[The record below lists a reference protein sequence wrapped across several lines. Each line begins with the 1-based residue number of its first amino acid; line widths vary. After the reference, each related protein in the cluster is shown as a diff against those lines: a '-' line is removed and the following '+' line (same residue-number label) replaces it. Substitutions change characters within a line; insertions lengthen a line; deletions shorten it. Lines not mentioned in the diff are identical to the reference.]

1 MRSGEAIKAPSA
13 KAGMTM
19 VEVMMAVAVF
29 ALLGAGIWMNVILAN
44 KSFQYNRISNAN
56 VNTASNVINRL
67 AHGTPGFWG
76 MRVASRSSATVEPTG
91 VLGADG
97 QAGWRATLR
106 HNIYDTSELPAVMQD
121 GEKIWTYDPIDREID
136 VDGAVVAEQ
145 VEDSYFRIQNGSI
158 VLGVRVETEAGGSG
172 AMMESLIRM
181 RNP

>member
-1 MRSGEAIKAPSA
+1 
-13 KAGMTM
+13 
-19 VEVMMAVAVF
+19 
-29 ALLGAGIWMNVILAN
+29 
-44 KSFQYNRISNAN
+44 
-56 VNTASNVINRL
+56 
-67 AHGTPGFWG
+67 